1 VASTLPDGL
10 GRQVHQAAVDAF
22 VGSMRTAVIVGAVFV
37 ATAIVVAWRFL
48 PAYEAHE
55 ADEELEAAA
64 RELASVDDGVY
75 A

>member
-1 VASTLPDGL
+1 
-10 GRQVHQAAVDAF
+10 VHQAAVDAF

-37 ATAIVVAWRFL
+37 ATAIAVAWRFL
-48 PAYEAHE
+48 PAYETPHE
-55 ADEELEAAA
+55 PDEHLDAAA